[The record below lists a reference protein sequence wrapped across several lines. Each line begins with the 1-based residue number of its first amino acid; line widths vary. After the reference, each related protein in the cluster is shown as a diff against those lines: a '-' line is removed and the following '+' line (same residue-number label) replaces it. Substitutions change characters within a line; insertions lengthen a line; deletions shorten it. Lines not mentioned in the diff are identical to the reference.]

1 MGNQD
6 ANGDRVIVNR
16 RLFMLLAMLMGL
28 SGAALGSALPETIK
42 TIKPSIVAIA
52 SYQPTR
58 RPSTHLL
65 GTGFVIGNGRYIATN
80 AHVINQELNAEAFER
95 IIVLAG
101 TGRRPEILDAKI
113 VLQNRGKDLAI
124 LSIEKKLL
132 PLSLGAGPAVL
143 EGEVVGFTGF
153 PIGAVLGLYP
163 VTHHGMISAI
173 TPIVIP
179 ASSSSQL
186 DARKISR
193 LRDPLLVYQLDATAY
208 PGNSGSPVYRPDTG
222 EVVGI
227 LNSVFVKLTK
237 EDVLSDPSGISY
249 AIPVKYLRELLGEL
263 EATDP

>member
-1 MGNQD
+1 M
-6 ANGDRVIVNR
+6 NR
-16 RLFMLLAMLMGL
+16 RLVLLAMLMGL
-28 SGAALGSALPETIK
+28 IEPATGSSFADTIK
-42 TIKPSIVAIA
+42 TLKPSIVAIA

-65 GTGFVIGNGRYIATN
+65 GTGFVIGNGRYIGTN
-80 AHVINQELNAEAFER
+80 AHVINQALNSEAFER

-101 TGRRPEILDAKI
+101 TGRRPELLEAKI
-113 VLQNRGKDLAI
+113 VLQDREKDLAI
-124 LSIEKKLL
+124 LQIKRKLL
-132 PLSLGAGPAVL
+132 PLSLSSDPEVL

-163 VTHHGMISAI
+163 VTHRGMISAI

-193 LRDPLLVYQLDATAY
+193 LRDPLFVYQLDATAY

-249 AIPVKYLRELLGEL
+249 AIPVKYLQKLLLEL
-263 EATDP
+263 EVAGP